1 MLRMVLGGVDL
12 SLGWLTWGPV
22 EIGRAEGWKA
32 CAFNDQSIGCRDTHA
47 PDGTVRIV
55 WQEGKAMIY
64 RMVREGF
71 PFSTLR
77 DSLGGVWERQILVQG
92 NAVFTNK
99 ANGNRIVV
107 PLHQENNRP

>member
-55 WQEGKAMIY
+55 WQECKAMIY
-64 RMVREGF
+64 RMMSG
-71 PFSTLR
+71 
-77 DSLGGVWERQILVQG
+77 DD
-92 NAVFTNK
+92 
-99 ANGNRIVV
+99 
-107 PLHQENNRP
+107 